1 MKVFF
6 LKQHTKNSRFSLIKK
21 AFLIFSFQLSVFSFS
36 QTAQRTCDLTIEE
49 PSWQAVIGGVAVST
63 CVETSYGVALLSD
76 GRLLSACTGSGT
88 VIWQRSIRGRPSP
101 YLASFGDFLYV
112 VTDGS
117 RLNLVNPS
125 GMTLWTEKCPFEVA
139 DFPCVGRDGRAF
151 VRGKK
156 GLACYGLDGTRRWK
170 CDTEELAPLPISTLD
185 DGSILVFLKNL
196 RNNLSVAVRFS
207 PFGERLEDITFTG
220 IISSV
225 ANCSLG
231 VLVSLKNGSIGLV
244 SAGEQ
249 KTVSAKWVNGSGN
262 TSGAFKICYS
272 KSSGNS
278 SFFFQNGAR
287 TEAVIV
293 KIDDGEI
300 LNRFQ
305 VGSIS
310 DFKIACDTASG
321 YFISGSM
328 GACEFCEDGTIL
340 FAAKLPEQSKW
351 NSIFYTNKNF
361 LLLTMKDWTIKGFL
375 MNQSVQTAGTMQ
387 NKKLPIS
394 YITAAP
400 TDSSL
405 TALGIRPLNDDK
417 MAEIS
422 SALKQGDYGKKE
434 SDYLSLVKAEAQ
446 NYLASRT
453 TKPVF
458 NSDNSDFFAENA
470 VYTQNLLYIMSKTGT
485 REFSVYFSQLLSS
498 EIDKSQL
505 LSLIA
510 FAGNMGYD
518 EDGLT
523 LLALE
528 NLLVTKIQPT
538 DQLTLKSIC
547 DATYEICRFMG
558 RPALNKRGKNILSRM
573 LFTQYDKSIQDY
585 ARKTLEKMISFE
597 KK

>member
-1 MKVFF
+1 MKIFPLKNLSPISKNF
-6 LKQHTKNSRFSLIKK
+6 LVKAILVSLLIAHCPPLIANNQERTYDLAKQ
-21 AFLIFSFQLSVFSFS
+21 
-36 QTAQRTCDLTIEE
+36 E
-49 PSWQAVIGGVAVST
+49 PSWQAVIGGVAVSA
-63 CVETSYGVALLSD
+63 CIETSYGVALLSD

-88 VIWQRSIRGRPSP
+88 VIWQRSIKGRPSP
-101 YLASFGDFLYV
+101 YIASFGDFLYV
-112 VTDGS
+112 ITDGS

-125 GMTLWTEKCPFEVA
+125 GMTLWTEKCPFEAA
-139 DFPCVGRDGRAF
+139 DFPCVGRDGRVF

-170 CDTEELAPLPISTLD
+170 CDTEELAQLPICTLD
-185 DGSILVFLKNL
+185 DGSLLVFLKNL
-196 RNNLSVAVRFS
+196 RSNQSVAVRYT

-225 ANCSLG
+225 ADCPLG

-244 SAGEQ
+244 SVDEE
-249 KTVSAKWVNGSGN
+249 KTASAKWVNGSGN
-262 TSGAFKICYS
+262 TSGAFKICFS
-272 KSSGNS
+272 KSTGNS
-278 SFFFQNGAR
+278 AFFFQNGAK

-300 LNRFQ
+300 LKRFQ
-305 VGSIS
+305 IGSIS
-310 DFKIACDTASG
+310 DFRIACDTSSG
-321 YFISGSM
+321 YFISGSFA
-328 GACEFCEDGTIL
+328 ACEFCEDGTVV
-340 FAAKLPEQSKW
+340 FAAKLPEHSKW
-351 NSIFYTNKNF
+351 NSVFYTNKNF

-375 MNQSVQTAGTMQ
+375 MNQSVKSSASMQ
-387 NKKLPIS
+387 YKKLPIS
-394 YITAAP
+394 YIKAAS
-400 TDSSL
+400 TDSVL
-405 TALGIRPLNDDK
+405 TSLGIRPLNDEK

-422 SALKQGDYGKKE
+422 AALRNGDYGQKE
-434 SDYLSLVKAEAQ
+434 MDYLSLVKAEAQ

-453 TKPVF
+453 TKLVF
-458 NSDNSDFFAENA
+458 DSEKSDFFGENA
-470 VYTQNLLYIMSKTGT
+470 VYTQNLLYLMSKTGT

-505 LSLIA
+505 LSLIT

-523 LLALE
+523 LFALE
-528 NLLVTKIQPT
+528 NLLVGKIQPSDT
-538 DQLTLKSIC
+538 LTLKSIC

-558 RPALNKRGKNILSRM
+558 RPALNRRGKNILSRM